1 LLLIV
6 LEAEIAERTYQ
17 FELQQAA
24 ELGQQQ
30 QQLLST
36 ADLMRL
42 RSIVN
47 NFRLNHAFT
56 HVSVSLLFMESFE
69 NVVSIVPPDQF

>member
-1 LLLIV
+1 LIV

-24 ELGQQQ
+24 ELR